1 MSYFVAFSE
10 YLNFINSERKDFV
23 CLHLKTRLNA
33 KGNPNHDDSID
44 FAAKKTC
51 LDFTGG

>member
-10 YLNFINSERKDFV
+10 YMNFINAERK
-23 CLHLKTRLNA
+23 KTLFACISKRLNA

>member
-10 YLNFINSERKDFV
+10 YMKFINAKRKNFV
-23 CLHLKTRLNA
+23 CISERLNA

>member
-1 MSYFVAFSE
+1 MSFFMTFSE
-10 YLNFINSERKDFV
+10 YINFINSLNE
-23 CLHLKTRLNA
+23 KTLFACISKRLNA